1 MAQRLS
7 YPSAKFRWDL
17 PDLWPVDS
25 CPARRNFRPS
35 LADRIIVTCIG
46 SRYNLARLQ
55 SRPGSSGLGVLMAKL
70 HSRDAVISAYTLGR
84 SDASVA
90 FFDCALELMKGNDA
104 TRFNWR

>member
-55 SRPGSSGLGVLMAKL
+55 SRPGIQRLGGPNGKITLKGCCNLCVHA
-70 HSRDAVISAYTLGR
+70 RAVGMQ
-84 SDASVA
+84 ASHFSIV
-90 FFDCALELMKGNDA
+90 F
-104 TRFNWR
+104 